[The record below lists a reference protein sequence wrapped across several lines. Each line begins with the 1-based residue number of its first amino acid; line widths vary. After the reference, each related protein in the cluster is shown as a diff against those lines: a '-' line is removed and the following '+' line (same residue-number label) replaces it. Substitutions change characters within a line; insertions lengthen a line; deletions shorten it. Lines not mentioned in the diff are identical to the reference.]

1 MSEGTKP
8 GATNQATPE
17 QLAQAAAVAERT
29 RIGGIQNCE
38 EAKGRSALASHLAF
52 NTSMSVDDAKA
63 VMAAAPQEAAAPAA
77 SANPLHAAMAA
88 TPNPNVGADGAAGE
102 GGGTTLSA
110 AAQILQAYTLATG
123 EKSPAAK

>member
-17 QLAQAAAVAERT
+17 QLAQAAATERT

-52 NTSMSVDDAKA
+52 NTNMSVDDARA
-63 VMAAAPQEAAAPAA
+63 VMAAAPKEAAAPAA
-77 SANPLHAAMAA
+77 AVNPLHAAMAN

-102 GGGTTLSA
+102 GGSTLSTA
-110 AAQILQAYTLATG
+110 QQILQAYTLATG
-123 EKSPAAK
+123 EKPVTAK